1 MLRELTGF
9 SISRWLFD
17 NVLHQN
23 GVNLFVQISIVLLFI
38 GVASKIFSIV
48 MEQFPPK
55 QFEMVEPEELM
66 GCLSTMNREMFGLVN
81 RSSSEPI
88 DLTRLKDHQSFQVNM
103 RLITQALAEHIR
115 KSIQL
120 IKIKQKDLFISVY
133 DYDVLGN
140 SLSYALHY
148 DPRRDLVKSKSIGLT
163 VEEFKDYEC
172 VKCLNAGESTTYV
185 LNERS

>member
-66 GCLSTMNREMFGLVN
+66 GCLSTMNRKMFGLVN

-120 IKIKQKDLFISVY
+120 IKIKQKDLFISLY
-133 DYDVLGN
+133 D
-140 SLSYALHY
+140 
-148 DPRRDLVKSKSIGLT
+148 
-163 VEEFKDYEC
+163 
-172 VKCLNAGESTTYV
+172 
-185 LNERS
+185 